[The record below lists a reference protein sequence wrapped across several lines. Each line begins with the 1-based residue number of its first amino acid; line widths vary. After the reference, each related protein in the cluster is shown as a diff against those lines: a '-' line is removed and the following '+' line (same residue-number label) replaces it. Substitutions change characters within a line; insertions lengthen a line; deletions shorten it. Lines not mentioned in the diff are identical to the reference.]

1 MISVVIPALDEE
13 KYIGTCLQSLEK
25 QDFTGDYE
33 VIVVDNNSGDGT
45 AAIARGLGA
54 KVVGCEGR
62 GGVGQVRQAGA
73 DAAQGDIIV
82 QADADTVYPPTWLT
96 TIANKFAAHPEAV
109 ALSGRYFY
117 TERPWWAGF
126 EYSFRLG
133 INRSTRVLLGRPLVI
148 SGATFAFRRQAF
160 KSLDGYH
167 GLTFSADQ
175 YGISSR
181 LRKAG
186 KILYDKDL
194 IVFTSP
200 RRVAKKSVAV
210 LLVNVVTNL
219 GRWNIHLCQQC
230 LEAAKK
236 PKGKKETNGGIL
248 Q

>member
-13 KYIGTCLQSLEK
+13 KHIGTCLQSLKE
-25 QDFTGDYE
+25 QTYAGDYE
-33 VIVVDNNSGDGT
+33 VIVVDNGSGDGT
-45 AAIARGLGA
+45 AAIARNLGA
-54 KVVGCEGR
+54 TVVGCQGK
-62 GGVGQVRQAGA
+62 GIGQVRQVGA

-82 QADADTVYPPTWLT
+82 QADADTIYPPQWLT
-96 TIANKFAAHPEAV
+96 TIADQFAAHPKAV

-117 TERPWWAGF
+117 TKRPWWAGF

-133 INRSTRVLLGRPLVI
+133 INRSTKVLLGRPLVI

-160 KSLDGYH
+160 QSVDGYH

-181 LRKAG
+181 LSKAG
-186 KILYDKDL
+186 KILFDKNL

-200 RRVAKKSVAV
+200 RRVAKKPVAV

-230 LEAAKK
+230 LKAARK
-236 PKGKKETNGGIL
+236 PKGKKETNGGL
-248 Q
+248 FQ